1 MSNEITTGDAE
12 PVQETTAIQS
22 NMSAADFINR
32 RLGQLTEATQEEA
45 PHVEATDEVVE
56 EAEVESTE
64 AEVNEEVVA
73 EQTEETEV
81 AEETSEATEES
92 TDVLSQLDLDEM
104 SEDELRELSEKL
116 GSRAVARFGALT
128 AKRKAA
134 EAKIKE
140 LESKL
145 NSGDPLS
152 TDKPIADNPYKSID
166 TLEELQNKAQEV
178 NEVIEW
184 AEDVLFNADG
194 YGPEDIVTEVEGK
207 ELTKKDIRS
216 SLLQA
221 RKSRDKFL
229 PSQLKV
235 LQARENGKQLKEAF
249 DAKASEELK
258 WLKGND
264 NDTRKNYE
272 AMIADP
278 RFKKLKESADPE
290 IGAQLNYIMAHAANS
305 IYGRKLVQEAPKS
318 ASLTPPKTAASA
330 ASTSEKTV
338 NKSTKALKDLGQR
351 FRQSGSKGDFI
362 TLRTLQIKN
371 R

>member
-1 MSNEITTGDAE
+1 MSNEITTGVAE
-12 PVQETTAIQS
+12 PVQETTAPQS
-22 NMSAADFINR
+22 NMSVSDFINR
-32 RLGQLTEATQEEA
+32 RLGKQNEATQEES
-45 PHVEATDEVVE
+45 PIVEATDEVTE
-56 EAEVESTE
+56 ETEVESTKE
-64 AEVNEEVVA
+64 EVNEEVVA
-73 EQTEETEV
+73 EQTEETEEV
-81 AEETSEATEES
+81 EETSEES

-104 SEDELRELSEKL
+104 SEDDLKDLSEKL
-116 GSRAVARFGALT
+116 GSRAVARFGELT

-145 NSGDPLS
+145 NSDDPLS
-152 TDKPIADNPYKSID
+152 SNKPVADNPYKSVDSI
-166 TLEELQNKAQEV
+166 EGLQSKAEEV
-178 NEVIEW
+178 NQVIEW
-184 AEDVLFNADG
+184 AEDLLFNADG
-194 YGPEDIVTEVEGK
+194 YGPEDVVTEVEGK

-235 LQARENGKQLKEAF
+235 LQAKENGKQLKEAF
-249 DAKASEELK
+249 DTKASEELK
-258 WLKGND
+258 WLKGED

-272 AMIADP
+272 AMVADP
-278 RFKKLKESADPE
+278 RFKKLTEVADPE

-305 IYGRKLVQEAPKS
+305 IYGRKLVPTSTKS
-318 ASLTPPKTAASA
+318 ASLTPPKTAVSA

-338 NKSTKALKDLGQR
+338 GKSTKALKNLSQQ
-351 FRQSGSKGDFI
+351 FRQSGNRSDFI
-362 TLRTLQIKN
+362 TLRTLQLKN

>member
-1 MSNEITTGDAE
+1 MSNEITEGVAE
-12 PVQETTAIQS
+12 PSTEKTAVQS
-22 NMSAADFINR
+22 NMSAADFVNR
-32 RLGQLTEATQEEA
+32 RLGQLNPTKEEEA
-45 PHVEATDEVVE
+45 PPVEATDEVTE
-56 EAEVESTE
+56 EAEVESPE
-64 AEVNEEVVA
+64 AETSEEVVA
-73 EQTEETEV
+73 EQTEETE
-81 AEETSEATEES
+81 ETSEES

-104 SEDELRELSEKL
+104 SEDDLRDLSEKL
-116 GSRAVARFGALT
+116 GSRAVARFGELT

-145 NSGDPLS
+145 NSNDPLS
-152 TDKPIADNPYKSID
+152 SDKPLANNPYDSINTID
-166 TLEELQNKAQEV
+166 ELQGKAEEV
-178 NEVIEW
+178 NQVIEW

-194 YGPEDIVTEVEGK
+194 YGPEDVVTEVEGK

-229 PSQLKV
+229 PAQLKV
-235 LQARENGKQLKEAF
+235 LQAKENGKQLKEAF

-258 WLKGND
+258 WLQGED

-272 AMIADP
+272 AMVSDP
-278 RFKKLKESADPE
+278 RFKKLTEAADPE

-305 IYGRKLVQEAPKS
+305 IYGRKLVQESPKS

-338 NKSTKALKDLGQR
+338 GKSAKALKDLSQR
-351 FRQSGSKGDFI
+351 FRQSGAKGDFI
-362 TLRTLQIKN
+362 TLRTLQLKN

>member
-1 MSNEITTGDAE
+1 MSNEITEGVAE
-12 PVQETTAIQS
+12 PSTEKTAVQS
-22 NMSAADFINR
+22 NMSVSEFAQR
-32 RLGQLTEATQEEA
+32 RLGQLTPKEKEA
-45 PHVEATDEVVE
+45 PPVEATDEVTE
-56 EAEVESTE
+56 ETEVESP
-64 AEVNEEVVA
+64 EVETSEEVVA
-73 EQTEETEV
+73 EQTEETE
-81 AEETSEATEES
+81 ETSEGS

-104 SEDELRELSEKL
+104 SEDDLRDLSEKL
-116 GSRAVARFGALT
+116 GSRAVARFGELT

-145 NSGDPLS
+145 NSNDPLS
-152 TDKPIADNPYKSID
+152 SDKPLANNPYGSINTID
-166 TLEELQNKAQEV
+166 ELQGKAEEV
-178 NEVIEW
+178 NQVIEW

-194 YGPEDIVTEVEGK
+194 YGPEDVVTEVEGK

-229 PSQLKV
+229 PAQLKV
-235 LQARENGKQLKEAF
+235 LQAKENGKQLKEAF

-258 WLKGND
+258 WLQGED

-272 AMIADP
+272 AMVSDP
-278 RFKKLKESADPE
+278 RFKKLTEAADPE

-305 IYGRKLVQEAPKS
+305 IYGRKIVQESPRS

-338 NKSTKALKDLGQR
+338 GKSAKALKDLNQR
-351 FRQSGSKGDFI
+351 FRQSGAKGDFI
-362 TLRTLQIKN
+362 TLRTLQLKN

>member
-12 PVQETTAIQS
+12 PVQETTAVQS
-22 NMSAADFINR
+22 NMSAADFVNR
-32 RLGQLTEATQEEA
+32 RLGQLNEATQEEA
-45 PHVEATDEVVE
+45 PPVEATDEVTE
-56 EAEVESTE
+56 EVEVESTE
-64 AEVNEEVVA
+64 AETSEEVVA
-73 EQTEETEV
+73 EQTEETE
-81 AEETSEATEES
+81 ETSEES

-104 SEDELRELSEKL
+104 SEDDLRELSEKL
-116 GSRAVARFGALT
+116 GSRAVARFGELT

-140 LESKL
+140 LETKL
-145 NSGDPLS
+145 SSDDPLS
-152 TDKPIADNPYKSID
+152 SDKPLANNPYSSVDTIAD
-166 TLEELQNKAQEV
+166 LQGKAEEV
-178 NEVIEW
+178 NQVIEW

-194 YGPEDIVTEVEGK
+194 YGPEDVVTEVEGK

-229 PSQLKV
+229 PAQLKV
-235 LQARENGKQLKEAF
+235 LQAKENGKQLKEAF

-258 WLKGND
+258 WLKGED

-272 AMIADP
+272 AMVSDP
-278 RFKKLKESADPE
+278 RFKKLTETADPE

-305 IYGRKLVQEAPKS
+305 IYGRKIVQESPKS

-338 NKSTKALKDLGQR
+338 GKSAKALRDLGQR
-351 FRQSGSKGDFI
+351 FRQSGNKSDFI
-362 TLRTLQIKN
+362 TLRTLQLKN

>member
-1 MSNEITTGDAE
+1 M
-12 PVQETTAIQS
+12 
-22 NMSAADFINR
+22 
-32 RLGQLTEATQEEA
+32 
-45 PHVEATDEVVE
+45 
-56 EAEVESTE
+56 
-64 AEVNEEVVA
+64 
-73 EQTEETEV
+73 
-81 AEETSEATEES
+81 
-92 TDVLSQLDLDEM
+92 
-104 SEDELRELSEKL
+104 
-116 GSRAVARFGALT
+116 GSRAVARFGELT

-140 LESKL
+140 LETKL
-145 NSGDPLS
+145 NSDDPLS
-152 TDKPIADNPYKSID
+152 SDKPLANNPYSSVN
-166 TLEELQNKAQEV
+166 TLDELQGKAEEV
-178 NEVIEW
+178 NQVIEW

-194 YGPEDIVTEVEGK
+194 YGPEDVVTEVEGK

-229 PSQLKV
+229 PAQLKV
-235 LQARENGKQLKEAF
+235 LQAKENGKQLKEAF

-258 WLKGND
+258 WLKGED

-272 AMIADP
+272 AMVSDP
-278 RFKKLKESADPE
+278 RFKKLTETADPE

-305 IYGRKLVQEAPKS
+305 IYGRKIVQESPKS

-338 NKSTKALKDLGQR
+338 GKSAKALRDLGQR
-351 FRQSGSKGDFI
+351 FRQSGNKSDFI
-362 TLRTLQIKN
+362 TLRTLQLKN

>member
-32 RLGQLTEATQEEA
+32 RLGQLNEATQEEA
-45 PHVEATDEVVE
+45 PPVEATDEVTKEV
-56 EAEVESTE
+56 EVESTE
-64 AEVNEEVVA
+64 AETSEEVVA
-73 EQTEETEV
+73 EQTEETE
-81 AEETSEATEES
+81 ETSEES

-104 SEDELRELSEKL
+104 SEDDLRELSEKL
-116 GSRAVARFGALT
+116 GSRAVARFGELT

-145 NSGDPLS
+145 NSDDPLS
-152 TDKPIADNPYKSID
+152 TDKPVANNPYSSVN
-166 TLEELQNKAQEV
+166 TLDELQGKAEEV
-178 NEVIEW
+178 NQVIEW

-194 YGPEDIVTEVEGK
+194 YGPEDVVTEVEGK

-229 PSQLKV
+229 PAQLKV
-235 LQARENGKQLKEAF
+235 LQAKENGKQLKEAF

-258 WLKGND
+258 WLKGED

-272 AMIADP
+272 AMVSDP
-278 RFKKLKESADPE
+278 RFKKLTETADPE

-305 IYGRKLVQEAPKS
+305 IYGRKIVQESPKS

-338 NKSTKALKDLGQR
+338 GKSTKALRDLGQR
-351 FRQSGSKGDFI
+351 FRQSGNKGDFI
-362 TLRTLQIKN
+362 TLRTLQLKN